1 MILVLRVDLGP
12 NWEFIQFWTRKF
24 HVEASGP
31 SLITSD
37 GISGFPGFGISARNK
52 KERQNYPAW
61 SRWVQFRNSHF
72 GIQLESPQKHEKNS
86 RTTAYSFI
94 VSRDSIKIPEYQHW
108 NPLQRY
114 IRRSTEFLLLS
125 SKIPVSYW
133 IVRFVTESHPFQSR
147 KIAFRPFQIPFQAS
161 RFFGTLLW
169 FHLDTSVGFLLLPTN
184 FEAFLIAFQPP
195 FDCDH
200 WEVWDNCFLS

>member
-1 MILVLRVDLGP
+1 M
-12 NWEFIQFWTRKF
+12 
-24 HVEASGP
+24 EASGP
-31 SLITSD
+31 FLESPD
-37 GISGFPGFGISARNK
+37 GISRYPVSGISRRNN
-52 KERQNYPAW
+52 KERRNYPAR
-61 SRWVQFRNSHF
+61 SRWVQFRNSRLGIPEIQVEF
-72 GIQLESPQKHEKNS
+72 RNSRLGIQLESPQKHEKNS

-94 VSRDSIKIPEYQHW
+94 VSRDSIKIPEFQPG
-108 NPLQRY
+108 NPLQQY

>member
-1 MILVLRVDLGP
+1 M
-12 NWEFIQFWTRKF
+12 
-24 HVEASGP
+24 EASGP
-31 SLITSD
+31 FLESPDPISRYPVS
-37 GISGFPGFGISARNK
+37 GISRRNN
-52 KERQNYPAW
+52 KERRNYPAQ
-61 SRWVQFRNSHF
+61 SRWVQFQNSHF
-72 GIQLESPQKHEKNS
+72 GIQLESPQKQEKNS

-108 NPLQRY
+108 NPFQRY

-125 SKIPVSYW
+125 SKIPVSYY
-133 IVRFVTESHPFQSR
+133 IVRFATESHPFQSQ
-147 KIAFRPFQIPFQAS
+147 KIAFQPFQISFQAS
-161 RFFGTLLW
+161 RFFRTLLW
-169 FHLDTSVGFLLLPTN
+169 FHIDTSVGFLLLPTN